1 LSAYKKGRESLNFFF
16 QKMSLV
22 NRFFNQPTSRI
33 SQPLSVFSQDPFFR
47 QVFDQDVFPTTTPA
61 MDVVETDKQYSLKLN
76 APGYTKE
83 QISVD
88 VDGNTLI
95 VRGSASEEK
104 EEEGETWIRRERSQN
119 SFTRSV
125 LLGPEIDP
133 SKIKASLKDG
143 ILNVQVP
150 KDVTKAQKKITIE

>member
-1 LSAYKKGRESLNFFF
+1 
-16 QKMSLV
+16 MSLV
-22 NRFFNQPTSRI
+22 NRFFNQPTSRM

-47 QVFDQDVFPTTTPA
+47 QVFDQDLFPATTPA
-61 MDVVETDKQYSLKLN
+61 MDVVETDKEFSLKLN

-95 VRGSASEEK
+95 VRGSASEQK
-104 EEEGETWIRRERSQN
+104 EEGGEGTWIRRERSQN

-133 SKIKASLKDG
+133 SKIKACLKDG
-143 ILNVQVP
+143 ILRVQVP